1 MAGGCHKRRQVHQ
14 HFPVDYAN
22 AQMSAQQSLFTFAGQ
37 LGDDHDVALARSLPE
52 SWQNLKVIVPK
63 QEKQR
68 LRKRL
73 FLMNVA
79 PLNLFP
85 NVDGV
90 GLHIHEAIESGFDL
104 GGEGLVGRL
113 EDRIRERT
121 ITWSRHPRRMRRN
134 RPSTISPPIFGEP
147 SCLICLQQRY
157 QEI

>member
-1 MAGGCHKRRQVHQ
+1 PHARRSRGGDLARVGELASASSRDEWLEAAARAGKYISTFQY
-14 HFPVDYAN
+14 DYAN
-22 AQMSAQQSLFTFAGQ
+22 PQMSAQQSLFTIAGQ
-37 LGDDHDVALARSLPE
+37 LGDDHDEALTRSLPE
-52 SWQNLKVIVPK
+52 SWQTLKVIVPK

-113 EDRIRERT
+113 EERIRER
-121 ITWSRHPRRMRRN
+121 SRLRKR
-134 RPSTISPPIFGEP
+134 T
-147 SCLICLQQRY
+147 QKT
-157 QEI
+157 